1 MTEELEQ
8 ILSQL
13 TQPDN
18 AIIQQVTSQIILL
31 KLTLALLC
39 PAISELF
46 EMAAGDKLA
55 DVC

>member
-39 PAISELF
+39 PVISELF

-55 DVC
+55 NVC

>member
-39 PAISELF
+39 LAISELF